1 MNKQQTK
8 NLRII
13 LKWEKEVIEFL
24 KKRALQ
30 EVDIQTGEW
39 QGKLLEY
46 PPYKLL
52 KAAKEIKKI
61 IKNIPRKKVGLEQ
74 RALTLAAYGLIQ
86 KSDNQYWH
94 NYDAAFYRNIRK
106 VVDKNLG
113 ENKYLYLIFLVY
125 FSESRMWGVVIPGL
139 SQETMYLLQEEL
151 YEKRGYSDT
160 WKLFQDAESFDF
172 KPLEREGEEIVRK
185 IFLPLIKERS
195 KSDGCYLERNKEN
208 NNLELILQQDPES
221 PTKIANSVISFGLF
235 MMGGGEPCSIEM
247 WSGEEDEYL
256 FDLKYS
262 DFYKELTKENP
273 APYIKNTI
281 LRRNF

>member
-160 WKLFQDAESFDF
+160 WKLFQDA
-172 KPLEREGEEIVRK
+172 
-185 IFLPLIKERS
+185 
-195 KSDGCYLERNKEN
+195 
-208 NNLELILQQDPES
+208 
-221 PTKIANSVISFGLF
+221 
-235 MMGGGEPCSIEM
+235 
-247 WSGEEDEYL
+247 
-256 FDLKYS
+256 
-262 DFYKELTKENP
+262 
-273 APYIKNTI
+273 
-281 LRRNF
+281 